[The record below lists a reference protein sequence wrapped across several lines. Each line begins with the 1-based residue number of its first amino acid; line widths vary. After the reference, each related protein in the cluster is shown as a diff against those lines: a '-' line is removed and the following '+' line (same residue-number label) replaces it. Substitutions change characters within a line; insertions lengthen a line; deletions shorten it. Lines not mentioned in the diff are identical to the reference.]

1 MDPQTTTSMNDVVLS
16 EAGLLI
22 ENDKATEQ
30 MKNSI
35 SEFAR
40 LLVCPL
46 CNKIFDRPTTLSS
59 CAHSF
64 CMDCIDE
71 YASNAYECPVK
82 GCKMPMSIVGSNG
95 GSYRKINPQLSQSI
109 ESLKTIC
116 KSLNKSKQ
124 HWWLSQNTLQSIEE
138 MKSSR
143 MKERQQKDLLD
154 EAQQEYNSDDGDG
167 DGDNNMYTD
176 QNHSRH
182 EGEGEEN
189 SIDDEE
195 DDDDEMIDLQ
205 QGSEDQ
211 RLCLSADNDNDD
223 DIDEINCEDDS

>member
-1 MDPQTTTSMNDVVLS
+1 
-16 EAGLLI
+16 
-22 ENDKATEQ
+22 
-30 MKNSI
+30 
-35 SEFAR
+35 
-40 LLVCPL
+40 
-46 CNKIFDRPTTLSS
+46 
-59 CAHSF
+59 
-64 CMDCIDE
+64 
-71 YASNAYECPVK
+71 
-82 GCKMPMSIVGSNG
+82 MPMSIVGSNG

-167 DGDNNMYTD
+167 DNNMYTD
-176 QNHSRH
+176 QKHSRH

>member
-1 MDPQTTTSMNDVVLS
+1 
-16 EAGLLI
+16 
-22 ENDKATEQ
+22 
-30 MKNSI
+30 
-35 SEFAR
+35 
-40 LLVCPL
+40 
-46 CNKIFDRPTTLSS
+46 
-59 CAHSF
+59 
-64 CMDCIDE
+64 
-71 YASNAYECPVK
+71 
-82 GCKMPMSIVGSNG
+82 MPMSIVGSNG

>member
-1 MDPQTTTSMNDVVLS
+1 
-16 EAGLLI
+16 
-22 ENDKATEQ
+22 
-30 MKNSI
+30 
-35 SEFAR
+35 
-40 LLVCPL
+40 
-46 CNKIFDRPTTLSS
+46 
-59 CAHSF
+59 
-64 CMDCIDE
+64 
-71 YASNAYECPVK
+71 
-82 GCKMPMSIVGSNG
+82 MPMSIVGSNG

-154 EAQQEYNSDDGDG
+154 EDQQEYNSDDG

-223 DIDEINCEDDS
+223 DIDEINSEDDS